1 MSNWHIGFHGTNKN
15 VVKSIIEHK
24 RIMFPGD
31 TLNDGTKL
39 AVTNGQCFVE
49 NLKILLFMFLLL

>member
-31 TLNDGTKL
+31 TLNDGAKL
-39 AVTNGQCFVE
+39 PLLMDNALLE